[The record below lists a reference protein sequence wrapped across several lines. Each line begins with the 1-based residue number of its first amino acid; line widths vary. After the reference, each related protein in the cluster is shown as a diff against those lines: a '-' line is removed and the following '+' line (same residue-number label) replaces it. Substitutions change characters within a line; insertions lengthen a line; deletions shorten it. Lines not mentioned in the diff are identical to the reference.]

1 MSKTLSLNLVILI
14 MLIILILAMITNLF
28 GAVSIYLIIVLPILM
43 LTIGLYVLIT
53 NVKKYNS
60 NNNFNNKL

>member
-14 MLIILILAMITNLF
+14 MRIILILAMITNLF
-28 GAVSIYLIIVLPILM
+28 GALSIYLIIVLPILM